1 VSTCLLANNILGTVP
16 EAESHRR
23 REAFFIEFAERLR
36 PHIKIARLAVTGGF
50 RSAEAM
56 AEAIQGGA
64 CDIIG
69 MARPIA
75 LEPDLPASLSSGQT
89 KAAKP
94 NLTNEATQ
102 TASTHYVF
110 GELSNGRPLP
120 DFSDPTLAK
129 AIDDAIARDPAG
141 AWKYRPRI
149 DTDGPNAPDPISVN
163 A

>member
-1 VSTCLLANNILGTVP
+1 MRL
-16 EAESHRR
+16 ESRR

-36 PHIKIARLAVTGGF
+36 PHIKVAKLAVTGGF
-50 RSAEAM
+50 RSVDAM
-56 AEAIQGGA
+56 SQAIRDGA

-75 LEPDLPASLSSGQT
+75 LEPDLPNRLSSGEA

-110 GELSNGRPLP
+110 GELSNGRPVP
-120 DFSDPTLAK
+120 DFSDPVLAK
-129 AIDDAIARDPAG
+129 AVDDAIARDPAG

-149 DTDGPNAPDPISVN
+149 DTTGPNAPDPIEVS

>member
-1 VSTCLLANNILGTVP
+1 MIALTGP
-16 EAESHRR
+16 RR

-36 PHIKIARLAVTGGF
+36 PHIKIAKLAVTGGF
-50 RSAEAM
+50 RSVAAM
-56 AEAIQGGA
+56 AEAIQTGA

-75 LEPDLPASLSSGQT
+75 LEPDLPIRLSSGES

-120 DFSDPTLAK
+120 DFSDPKLAK
-129 AIDDAIARDPAG
+129 AIDDAIARNPAA
-141 AWKYRPRI
+141 AWSDRPRI
-149 DTDGPNAPDPISVN
+149 DTDGPNAPDSIPVK